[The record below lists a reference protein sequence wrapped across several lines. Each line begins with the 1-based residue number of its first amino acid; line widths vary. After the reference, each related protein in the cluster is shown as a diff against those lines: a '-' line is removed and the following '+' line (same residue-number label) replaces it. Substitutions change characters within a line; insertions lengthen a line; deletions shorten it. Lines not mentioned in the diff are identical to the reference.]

1 MNSEAAFK
9 ALADGTR
16 QRILQVLVRQD
27 VNVSE
32 LVEVLDQPQST
43 VSRHLKVLRGAG
55 LIVDRR
61 EGTSAVYGAL
71 RPGRNGDEL
80 PGDVRGRLLGW
91 AAEQPLPRALGPRLE
106 AVLHQRRVQSEAFF
120 ERVGGLW
127 DQMRVDCFGAAFPLE
142 ALTAL
147 LPREWTV
154 ADVGTGTG
162 YLLGLLSARF
172 ERVIAVD
179 PVSAMLD
186 TARSRLEL
194 QGADNIDFRAG
205 DLSHLPIGDGEVDLA
220 LAELVLHHVA
230 SPSEALRELGRILR
244 PGGRVLIVEQTD
256 HQLEEFHDRMQDR
269 GWGFDPG
276 KLSVEVARAGFEEVR
291 HAPLVS
297 AEPTS
302 ANAPEAP
309 ELFVLAARRRLDP
322 PSGETDK

>member
-1 MNSEAAFK
+1 MNCELPFK

-61 EGTSAVYGAL
+61 EGTSAVYAAV
-71 RPGRNGDEL
+71 RPGPNGDGL
-80 PGDVRGRLLGW
+80 PGDVRGRLLEW
-91 AAEQPLPRALGPRLE
+91 AAEQPLGRVVARRLE
-106 AVLHQRRVQSEAFF
+106 AVLHRRRVQSEAFF
-120 ERVGGLW
+120 ERVGHHW
-127 DQMRVDCFGAAFPLE
+127 DQMRVDCFGSAFPLE

-147 LPREWTV
+147 LPRHWAV

-162 YLLGLLSARF
+162 HLLGLLSARF

-179 PVSAMLD
+179 PVPAMLD

-205 DLSHLPIGDGEVDLA
+205 DLSRLPIGDAEVDLV
-220 LAELVLHHVA
+220 LAELVLHHVS
-230 SPSEALRELGRILR
+230 SPSEALKELGRVLR
-244 PGGRVLIVEQTD
+244 PGGRVLIVEQAA

-269 GWGFDPG
+269 WWGFDAG

-291 HAPLVS
+291 HAPLAS
-297 AEPTS
+297 AEPTN

-309 ELFVLAARRRLDP
+309 ELFVLTARRRQDP
-322 PSGETDK
+322 PGGGTDT

>member
-1 MNSEAAFK
+1 MNCELPFK

-61 EGTSAVYGAL
+61 EGTSAVYAAV
-71 RPGRNGDEL
+71 RPGPNGDG
-80 PGDVRGRLLGW
+80 PSGDVRGRLLEW
-91 AAEQPLPRALGPRLE
+91 AADQPLPRVLGRRLG
-106 AVLHQRRVQSEAFF
+106 AVLHQRRVQSETFF
-120 ERVGGLW
+120 ERVGHHW
-127 DQMRVDCFGAAFPLE
+127 DQMRVDCFGSAFPLE

-147 LPREWTV
+147 LPRDWTV

-162 YLLGLLSARF
+162 HLLGLLSARF

-179 PVSAMLD
+179 PVPAMLD

-205 DLSHLPIGDGEVDLA
+205 DLSRLPIGDAEVDLV
-220 LAELVLHHVA
+220 LAELVLHHVS
-230 SPSEALRELGRILR
+230 SPSEGLKELGRILR
-244 PGGRVLIVEQTD
+244 PGGRVLIVEQAA

-269 GWGFDPG
+269 WWGFDAG

-291 HAPLVS
+291 HSPLAS
-297 AEPTS
+297 AEPT
-302 ANAPEAP
+302 NAEAP
-309 ELFVLAARRRLDP
+309 ELFVLTARRTQDP
-322 PSGETDK
+322 PGGGTDT